1 MSPASRLPF
10 LAPSQCPRHSPTS
23 SIGGSAK
30 EDERR
35 FFVGGEAARE
45 ETPHPAR
52 DGKAARLESEPC
64 ATLNSGCCAMA
75 RERNVAQDPLSG
87 PAAFPAG
94 WFPSAPHNG
103 KPVFRHIAWRPATPP
118 PLRGPQ
124 HHEVEEPQGRRAGPA
139 LPNFYQ
145 DGKPRTYRT
154 GLQCN
159 PVNACYFGK
168 HLGTRRRAE
177 QRSASTRPNAV
188 RPYKCNCGSA
198 ALRYVSRVLHGNRP
212 RSAGIIILGLLTT
225 AN

>member
-1 MSPASRLPF
+1 MSSASRLPF
-10 LAPSQCPRHSPTS
+10 LAPSQCPRHSPAS
-23 SIGGSAK
+23 FIGGSVE

-103 KPVFRHIAWRPATPP
+103 KPVFRHIAWRPATPHRCADRNTTK
-118 PLRGPQ
+118 LKS
-124 HHEVEEPQGRRAGPA
+124 RRAGE
-139 LPNFYQ
+139 
-145 DGKPRTYRT
+145 R
-154 GLQCN
+154 
-159 PVNACYFGK
+159 
-168 HLGTRRRAE
+168 
-177 QRSASTRPNAV
+177 
-188 RPYKCNCGSA
+188 
-198 ALRYVSRVLHGNRP
+198 ALRYQISTKMERRGPTKQVCNAIP
-212 RSAGIIILGLLTT
+212 
-225 AN
+225 